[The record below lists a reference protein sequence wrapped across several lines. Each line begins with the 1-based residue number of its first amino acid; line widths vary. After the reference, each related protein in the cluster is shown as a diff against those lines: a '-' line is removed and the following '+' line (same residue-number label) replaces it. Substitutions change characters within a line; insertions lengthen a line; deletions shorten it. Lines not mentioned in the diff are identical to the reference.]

1 MRSSTTATP
10 TQPRRG
16 ASANLEEET
25 RTQVTVG
32 CGRGQR
38 SDAVTRT
45 GYATGALGC
54 LGKVRDEHA
63 HLEDLARHHGH
74 LDEVNDPPPGDA
86 EREEAVNVVLLR
98 AQGVSGWVGGREVGP
113 ARESGRAWAGM
124 ADARTGGREGRG
136 GERTKLAQ
144 QIEKVRASTVKLVP
158 KETSSLHFQSSL
170 LPGDVGGGAGRGL
183 LYELRLLLLLLNRL
197 GRSRAKPSR
206 FGCRRR

>member
-1 MRSSTTATP
+1 MSDSLA
-10 TQPRRG
+10 RG
-16 ASANLEEET
+16 AGGRFLVHAVEYDGYPDAAPT
-25 RTQVTVG
+25 RSLGKRGRDVDSGDGWV

-54 LGKVRDEHA
+54 LCKVRDEHA

-74 LDEVNDPPPGDA
+74 LDEVHDPPPGDA

-158 KETSSLHFQSSL
+158 KGTSSLHFQSSL
-170 LPGDVGGGAGRGL
+170 LPGDVRWW
-183 LYELRLLLLLLNRL
+183 R
-197 GRSRAKPSR
+197 RAWVTI
-206 FGCRRR
+206 